1 MHAYIHTCVHT
12 YIHTFIFFYISIHII
27 SHIYHI
33 LICLNISSCAC
44 ACMYIHIYTCVYA
57 FINNC
62 AFFWRHIYIDKC
74 MCICIY
80 VETALAMQF
89 FKHWFW
95 NPQTQNSRVIEQ
107 ILYSRI
113 KHTIKSWISYFQ
125 PLRSNAL
132 NSAPVLKC
140 SMFLKIQY
148 LTYF

>member
-1 MHAYIHTCVHT
+1 MHACMHTYMRTYIHT

-33 LICLNISSCAC
+33 LICLNINSCAC
-44 ACMYIHIYTCVYA
+44 ACIYICVYVC
-57 FINNC
+57 INNC
-62 AFFWRHIYIDKC
+62 AFFWIHIYIDKC

-95 NPQTQNSRVIEQ
+95 NPQTQNPRVIEQ
-107 ILYSRI
+107 ILNSRI

>member
-1 MHAYIHTCVHT
+1 MHAYIHT
-12 YIHTFIFFYISIHII
+12 YIHIFLHQYSHYFTHISYTHMFK
-27 SHIYHI
+27 HKFM
-33 LICLNISSCAC
+33 CV
-44 ACMYIHIYTCVYA
+44 CMYIYTCVYVC
-57 FINNC
+57 INNC
-62 AFFWRHIYIDKC
+62 AFFWIHIYIDKC

-95 NPQTQNSRVIEQ
+95 NPQTQNPRVIEQ
-107 ILYSRI
+107 ILNSRI